1 MSHTEMWQ
9 VATREIFESARIPLT
24 TEREVKQPDKLYT
37 TLDGLSRDFQ
47 VTTGMVMRHYY
58 LLNGHTPDAWGI
70 PELRPI
76 YGTDLK
82 IILENEPSEE
92 V

>member
-9 VATREIFESARIPLT
+9 VATRTIYESAGIPLT
-24 TEREVKQPDKLYT
+24 TEREIKQVDKLYT
-37 TLDGLSRDFQ
+37 VADGLSRDVQ
-47 VTTGMVMRHYY
+47 ITTGMIIRHYY

-70 PELRPI
+70 PELKPI
-76 YGTDLK
+76 YGTDLA
-82 IILENEPSEE
+82 IILANEPEE